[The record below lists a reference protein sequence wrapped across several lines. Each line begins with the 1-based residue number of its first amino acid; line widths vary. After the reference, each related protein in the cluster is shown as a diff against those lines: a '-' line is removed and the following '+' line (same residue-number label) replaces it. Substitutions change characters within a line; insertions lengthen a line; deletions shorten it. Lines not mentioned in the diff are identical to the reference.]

1 MPEDKKYGIIYA
13 DPPWRYDMKRGHG
26 VAENHYPTMSIEEI
40 CALPVADLAAK
51 DSALFLWGT
60 FPQLK
65 EAFRVIDAWGFQ
77 YKTLAFLW
85 LKQNR
90 KADTWFYGMGFW
102 TRSNAEV
109 CLLAIT
115 ADMQATVGSLALW
128 LWQNM
133 PFGKDSTTAPELE
146 GIIDDSKVTDHHAIL
161 PTVEMARTDLSSL
174 PAGERDVLMLLACR
188 LLCATAQPHR
198 FEAVLAVLESEGH
211 TFTAKGKTILHEG
224 WKGIEQAFRA
234 SLKQKQPEDGDEN
247 TARLPELKEGQ
258 RFEKAAA
265 TIREGKTSPPKHY
278 TEDSLLAA
286 METAGAEDMPEDA
299 ERKGLG
305 TSATRAATLEKLVS
319 TGFVQR
325 KRNNFCLRIRAST

>member
-1 MPEDKKYGIIYA
+1 MSNNNTAANPTVPETSGDLPFKLDVRVRPIAPMGNLLAYANVTIGGCFKIDGFRICSGEKGLYVNMPSTQDNKGNWRDVCWPVTADFRRQLNEALIEGYGAAIENLQATLEATKGAAEKPSLTGALKENAGKVKSQPVKAGRRQRRSLPLMPETKKYGIIYA

-109 CLLAIT
+109 CLLATRGHPKRQSAGIHQFVISHIEQHSKKPDIVRDKIVKLMGDQPRVELFARQKTPGWDVWGNEVDCTIT
-115 ADMQATVGSLALW
+115 
-128 LWQNM
+128 
-133 PFGKDSTTAPELE
+133 
-146 GIIDDSKVTDHHAIL
+146 
-161 PTVEMARTDLSSL
+161 L
-174 PAGERDVLMLLACR
+174 PAG
-188 LLCATAQPHR
+188 
-198 FEAVLAVLESEGH
+198 
-211 TFTAKGKTILHEG
+211 
-224 WKGIEQAFRA
+224 
-234 SLKQKQPEDGDEN
+234 
-247 TARLPELKEGQ
+247 KE
-258 RFEKAAA
+258 E
-265 TIREGKTSPPKHY
+265 I
-278 TEDSLLAA
+278 
-286 METAGAEDMPEDA
+286 
-299 ERKGLG
+299 
-305 TSATRAATLEKLVS
+305 
-319 TGFVQR
+319 
-325 KRNNFCLRIRAST
+325 